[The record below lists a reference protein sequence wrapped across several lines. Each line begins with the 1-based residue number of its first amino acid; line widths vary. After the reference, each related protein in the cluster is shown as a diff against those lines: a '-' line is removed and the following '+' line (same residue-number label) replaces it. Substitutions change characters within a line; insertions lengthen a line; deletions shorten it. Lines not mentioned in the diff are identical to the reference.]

1 MAIVSFRAA
10 TAITAGQPVTV
21 GSGGTIYPSSA
32 TNLTN
37 AKCVGLAIDTG
48 DSGRLIR
55 VNKDY
60 LFNNLSGLTPGN
72 INYLGLTSG
81 VINPSYATLIAEV
94 QNSSFASNFCLVSLG
109 TAVSASGLNI
119 EIARPVSTSLSVLL
133 LEGLF
138 STGALFTEN
147 GATMD
152 LEGT

>member
-48 DSGRLIR
+48 DSGGLIR

-60 LFNNLSGLTPGN
+60 LFNSLSGLTAGVN
-72 INYLGLTSG
+72 CYLALASG
-81 VINPSYATLIAEV
+81 VINPSYSALDAEV
-94 QNSSFASNFCLVSLG
+94 SASVFVDSFYIVTLG
-109 TAVSASGLNI
+109 RAVSASGLNV
-119 EIARPVSTSLSVLL
+119 EIATPISTSLPTLT
-133 LEGLF
+133 LEGSGAVGALLAE
-138 STGALFTEN
+138 TGATI
-147 GATMD
+147 D
-152 LEGT
+152 LE